1 MLATQVVSGDAN
13 ETLLDAL
20 ALRVLGSLAEGHAHV
35 FALKVPRF
43 TYSQTYRLMARLRG
57 ACDPGVPCTQQAL
70 HRFLEPS
77 AVWSRRLL
85 HLGFAR
91 GVEPLS

>member
-1 MLATQVVSGDAN
+1 MSGDVN

-20 ALRVLGSLAEGHAHV
+20 ALRILSNLPAGHAHV

-57 ACDPGVPCTQQAL
+57 ACPPGLPCTQQAL
-70 HRFLEPS
+70 HGFLEPS
-77 AVWSRRLL
+77 VVWRRLPL

-91 GVEPLS
+91 GVEPLGG